1 MEFFFVSLHKT
12 FNIMNIMNAHH
23 LYKMTS
29 SSLKALCLF
38 AVCSLSCSSVNAQTA
53 EDDALNN
60 KLFYDKPAGQWL
72 EAVPIGNGHLGGMLY
87 GGTEVEELQLNEDTY
102 WAGKP
107 HNNNSSRA
115 LARLPEVRK
124 LIFEGKEEEAASIID
139 KDFVVGPHGMKFLT
153 IGSLRLELGHKDV
166 TNYYRELDLTRAE
179 AKVRYTAGGVDYER
193 TTFASMAD
201 GVVVM
206 HLTAS
211 KKGAISFSLS
221 QKGEFMS
228 ASKAT
233 GNRIVSNFRP
243 VGMEGIDGGVTAEC
257 VTEVRCDG
265 KVSAD
270 GGTLRIEGASECTL
284 VVSAAT
290 NYVNYHDIT
299 ADPSARNAKYLQGV
313 ASMTYAKLSERHL
326 KAYQPQYSNV
336 SLKLENGANAKL
348 SSTVARTKAFYG
360 SDDMGMIALLFNYG
374 RYLLLCSS
382 QPGSQPANLQGVWNE
397 SGNAA
402 WDSKYTININTEMN
416 YWPAEVC
423 NLQQTALPLYEMIRD
438 LSVTGAVTAKEMYGC
453 NGWVA
458 HHNTDLWR
466 ISGLVD
472 AAAWGDFPNGG
483 AWLATHLWQ
492 HYLYTADKKFLKE
505 WYPVLKGAAEFYLD
519 YLQPHPQYG
528 WLVNVPSVSPEQG
541 PRGKRTPITAGCTM
555 DNQIVFDALT
565 GALDAAKAL
574 GVDADLQAKLQKTI
588 DQLPPMQIGQ
598 YGQLQ
603 EWLQDADDP
612 KNEHRHISH
621 LYGLYPSNQISPY
634 SHPEL
639 FRAAATTLKHR
650 GDAATGW
657 SLGWKTN
664 FWARMLDGN
673 HAMIIISNMLRS
685 NTYPNLFDAH
695 PPFQIDGNFG
705 VCAGIAEMLL
715 QSHDGAVHLLPALP
729 DAWSEGSVKGLLA
742 RGGFEVNEMK
752 WWHGRLSEATI
763 TSKAGGTLRIRS
775 NTPLKG
781 FGFKLKDA
789 KGDCPNA
796 LYAPAKVKTPIV
808 NSNGTSQSV
817 QANIPKVYE
826 YDIVTK
832 PGKTYTVKSATNL
845 L

>member
-1 MEFFFVSLHKT
+1 MKT
-12 FNIMNIMNAHH
+12 NNIH
-23 LYKMTS
+23 LSTRCMQDRA
-29 SSLKALCLF
+29 KALLAVVLCLCSGAAF
-38 AVCSLSCSSVNAQTA
+38 AMQSP

-60 KLFYDKPAGQWL
+60 KLYYDKPAKQWL
-72 EAVPIGNGHLGGMLY
+72 EALPLGNSHMGAMVY
-87 GGTEVEELQLNEDTY
+87 GGTETEEVQLNEETY
-102 WAGKP
+102 WAGQP
-107 HNNNSSRA
+107 HNNNSDRA

-124 LIFEGKEEEAASIID
+124 LIFEGKEEEAAAIID
-139 KDFVVGPHGMKFLT
+139 KDFVVGPHGMKYLT
-153 IGSLRLELGHKDV
+153 MGSLRLELGHTDA
-166 TNYYRELDLTRAE
+166 TDYYRELDLTKAE
-179 AKVRYTAGGVDYER
+179 THVTYTAGGVKYER
-193 TTFASMAD
+193 TTFASMQD

-211 KKGAISFSLS
+211 KKGAITFNLT
-221 QKGEFMS
+221 QKGVFMES
-228 ASKAT
+228 AKAE
-233 GNRIVSNFRP
+233 GNKLVAKFKP
-243 VGMEGIDGGVTAEC
+243 VGMEGIQGGVRGEC

-265 KVSAD
+265 KVTAQD
-270 GGTLRIEGASECTL
+270 GTLRVEGASDCL
-284 VVSAAT
+284 LLVSAAT
-290 NYVNYHDIT
+290 NYVNYHDIS
-299 ADPSARNAKYLQGV
+299 ADPTARNAKYLQGV
-313 ASMTYAKLSERHL
+313 ASLDYAKLLQRHE
-326 KAYQPQYSNV
+326 KAYCPQYAKV
-336 SLKLENGANAKL
+336 SLSLKNGQNAKAE
-348 SSTVARTKAFYG
+348 STLARTKAFYG

-374 RYLLLCSS
+374 RYLLICSS
-382 QPGSQPANLQGVWNE
+382 QPGGQPANLQGIWNE
-397 SGNAA
+397 SNNAP
-402 WDSKYTININTEMN
+402 WDSKYTININAEMN

-438 LSVTGAVTAKEMYGC
+438 LSVTGAITAKQMYGC
-453 NGWVA
+453 GGWVA

-466 ISGLVD
+466 IAGLVD

-492 HYLYTADKKFLKE
+492 HYLYTADKKFLAE

-565 GALDAAKAL
+565 GALDAAKVL
-574 GVDADLQAKLQKTI
+574 GVDKDLQAKLQKTI

-673 HAMIIISNMLRS
+673 HAMIIISNMLKS

-715 QSHDGAVHLLPALP
+715 QSHDGAIHLLPALP
-729 DAWSEGSVKGLLA
+729 DAWSEGSVNGLLA
-742 RGGFEVNEMK
+742 RGGYEVNEMK
-752 WWHGRLSEATI
+752 WWHGKLSEATI

-781 FGFKLKDA
+781 FGFKLKEA

-796 LYAPAKVKTPIV
+796 LYAPANVKTPIV

>member
-1 MEFFFVSLHKT
+1 MKKT
-12 FNIMNIMNAHH
+12 
-23 LYKMTS
+23 
-29 SSLKALCLF
+29 LKSALA
-38 AVCSLSCSSVNAQTA
+38 AVVLCCSTALSAAPLSEN
-53 EDDALNN
+53 DALNN
-60 KLFYDKPAGQWL
+60 KLYYDQPAKQWL
-72 EAVPIGNGHLGGMLY
+72 EALPLGNSHLGAMVY
-87 GGTEVEELQLNEDTY
+87 GGTEVEQLQINEETY

-107 HNNNSSRA
+107 HNNNSDRA

-124 LIFEGKEEEAASIID
+124 LIFDGKEEDAAAIID

-153 IGSLRLELGHKDV
+153 MGSLMLELGHKDV
-166 TNYYRELDLTRAE
+166 SNYYRELDLTTAE
-179 AKVRYTAGGVDYER
+179 SHVTYTAGGVKFER
-193 TTFASMAD
+193 TTFASMQD
-201 GVVVM
+201 GVIVM
-206 HLTAS
+206 RLTAS
-211 KKGAISFSLS
+211 KAGAISFNLT
-221 QKGEFMS
+221 QKGDFMES
-228 ASKAT
+228 VKAD
-233 GNRIVSNFRP
+233 GNKLTAQFKP
-243 VGMEGIDGGVTAEC
+243 VGMEGIEGGVRGEC

-265 KVSAD
+265 KVSAN
-270 GGTLRIEGASECTL
+270 GTSLRIEGATDCL
-284 VVSAAT
+284 LLVSAAT
-290 NYVNYHDIT
+290 NYVNYHDIS
-299 ADPSARNAKYLQGV
+299 ADPAARNAKYLQGV
-313 ASMTYAKLSERHL
+313 AGVKYDQLLDRHHKAYCPQYAKVNLTL
-326 KAYQPQYSNV
+326 Q
-336 SLKLENGANAKL
+336 NGQNAKAA
-348 SSTVARTKAFYG
+348 STLARTKAFYG

-374 RYLLLCSS
+374 RYLLICSS
-382 QPGSQPANLQGVWNE
+382 QPGGQPANLQGVWND
-397 SGNAA
+397 SNNAP

-423 NLQQTALPLYEMIRD
+423 NLQQTAQPLYEMIRD
-438 LSVTGAVTAKEMYGC
+438 LSVTGAVTAKQMYGC
-453 NGWVA
+453 GGWVA

-492 HYLYTADKKFLKE
+492 HYLYTADKAFLKE

-565 GALDAAKAL
+565 GALDAAKVL
-574 GVDADLQAKLQKTI
+574 GVDKDLQAKLQKTI

-673 HAMIIISNMLRS
+673 HAMIIISNMLKS

-729 DAWSEGSVKGLLA
+729 DAWNEGSVKGLLA

-781 FGFKLKDA
+781 FGFKLKEA

-832 PGKTYTVKSATNL
+832 PGKTYTVRSALVL